1 MYPTFSM
8 IKNQSLSQYTT
19 FEIGGTTDAF
29 IQARNEK
36 QAIDAMLWANA
47 NQKQIHFLGGGSNLL
62 ITDQHL
68 QGCVL
73 QLSENYE
80 VDEEEKWFLKEKSF
94 LNYPSLASG
103 IWQIAKDENQ
113 ELWRVWG
120 GLSWQKVVDLSISQN
135 LYGIECLTGIPG
147 KVGAAAIQNIGAYGQ
162 SFEEVGV
169 GVHTY
174 RLLDHRQINHLSAQA
189 CQWSYRH
196 SLFKKESDHFIL
208 FVDIRLNRQKHRSIS
223 EIKYPQLANRLL
235 EKYPQNQYF
244 SAQALAEI
252 VFEIRAEKSM
262 IYQRSDP
269 NHRSAGSFFTNP
281 IVSDQQAIEVQ
292 KIAQSMGLHL
302 VSWPDALGKK
312 LSAAWLIEKS
322 GCPAGYH
329 LAEYPHVALSSKH
342 SLCLTN
348 QGGAT
353 ASEIKAF
360 SEHIQSR
367 VKKIFGV
374 DLSPEVVFWENS
386 DIIKDGKHRGQL

>member
-36 QAIDAMLWANA
+36 QAIDAMLWANR

-62 ITDQHL
+62 ITDEHL
-68 QGCVL
+68 QACVL
-73 QLSENYE
+73 QLSEHYQDSDQLSNLWQQS
-80 VDEEEKWFLKEKSF
+80 K
-94 LNYPSLASG
+94 PLALG
-103 IWQIAKDENQ
+103 IWQMAENEQDEI
-113 ELWRVWG
+113 WRVWG
-120 GLSWQKVVDLSISQN
+120 GLAWQTVVDLSIKRN

-162 SFEEVGV
+162 SFEEVGM
-169 GVHTY
+169 GVHTC
-174 RLLDHRQINHLSAQA
+174 RLFGHVEQNNHLKINHLSAQD

-196 SLFKKESDHFIL
+196 SLFKKEKDHLIL
-208 FVDIRLNRQKHRSIS
+208 FVDLRLNRQKHRTIS
-223 EIKYPQLANRLL
+223 EIKYAQLASRLL
-235 EKYPQNQYF
+235 EKYPQDQYF
-244 SAQALAEI
+244 SAQALAEV

-262 IYQRSDP
+262 IYQKSDP

-292 KIAQSMGLHL
+292 KIAQSMGLNL

-322 GCPAGYH
+322 GCPAGYRV
-329 LAEYPHVALSSKH
+329 AEYPHVALSSKH

-353 ASEIKAF
+353 ASEIKGF

-386 DIIKDGKHRGQL
+386 DIIKDGKHRG